1 MGRTAHGRH
10 QRASSL
16 TWSFRDRRAMSRRLA
31 RVAVQVAMSVL
42 GLMLIV
48 FTAYGING
56 SLEEFPTDEQQ
67 DTVRT
72 VSGVLVALL
81 ILAEAAL
88 WLLLRRLDRAGAS

>member
-1 MGRTAHGRH
+1 
-10 QRASSL
+10 
-16 TWSFRDRRAMSRRLA
+16 MSRRLA

-56 SLEEFPTDEQQ
+56 SLEEFPTDEQH

>member
-1 MGRTAHGRH
+1 
-10 QRASSL
+10 
-16 TWSFRDRRAMSRRLA
+16 MSHRLA
-31 RVAVQVAMSVL
+31 RVAVQVTMLLL

-56 SLEEFPTDEQQ
+56 SLDEFPTDEQD

-81 ILAEAAL
+81 IVAEAAL
-88 WLLLRRLDRAGAS
+88 WLLLRRLGRAGASATAAPRDSGTVR